1 MAEPLVSYRAMFD
14 AEVYQAKA
22 EIRRPWAALL
32 VSGVVAGATVGTAV
46 LLLAIMVAETGG
58 LPENVPGRLLFGSI
72 YALGFVLAILAR
84 TDLFTEYTTIAILPV
99 LTGDA
104 RIGPLLRLWALVYL
118 GNMLGG
124 IAIGA
129 LLVVLG
135 PALELFE
142 GADLALLARHLAAP
156 AWWVVMLS
164 GTLAGWLMGLLSWL
178 IAGGRDTTSQILFI
192 WLIGMAIGASG
203 LHHAVTGGIEM
214 FAAALADPS
223 VTWRDVGHVVLWATL
238 GNALGGIVFAGLIRL
253 GVQMHPRQEPGETD
267 REEGRRAA
275 RSGG

>member
-1 MAEPLVSYRAMFD
+1 MQDETQTSGLDASEKADSNLAEPLVSYRAMFD

-22 EIRRPWAALL
+22 EIRRPWPALL
-32 VSGVVAGATVGTAV
+32 VSGIVAGATVGTAV

-58 LPENVPGRLLFGSI
+58 LPQSVPGRLLFGTF

-104 RIGPLLRLWALVYL
+104 GIGPLLRLWTLVYL

-129 LLVVLG
+129 LLIVLG
-135 PALELFE
+135 PALGLFE

-178 IAGGRDTTSQILFI
+178 IAGGRDTTSQIIFI

-223 VTWRDVGHVVLWATL
+223 VT
-238 GNALGGIVFAGLIRL
+238 
-253 GVQMHPRQEPGETD
+253 
-267 REEGRRAA
+267 
-275 RSGG
+275 